1 MDGIDL
7 VQEICISGLDFSLLN
22 RYCGPGF
29 VPMRAW
35 LRSIAGLASFYC
47 GPGFVLLRAWLPS
60 DEQAGLL
67 HSTLLYSKEVYLC
80 ILPENT
86 QGINNF
92 SFLWFES
99 LSVGSGSNSRE

>member
-22 RYCGPGF
+22 P
-29 VPMRAW
+29 VLRAW
-35 LRSIAGLASFYC
+35 LRS
-47 GPGFVLLRAWLPS
+47 
-60 DEQAGLL
+60 DEQAGFLY
-67 HSTLLYSKEVYLC
+67 STLLYSSEVYLC